1 MVQLK
6 NVSEETKQPLSNFQI
21 SNQTTRHDYTLK
33 LNMKPLHDASS
44 ICSACLQGDMISVT
58 DIYIN
63 ILHTH
68 LLTIKKKKKNRKTQ
82 SYLF

>member
-1 MVQLK
+1 
-6 NVSEETKQPLSNFQI
+6 
-21 SNQTTRHDYTLK
+21 
-33 LNMKPLHDASS
+33 MKPLHDASS
-44 ICSACLQGDMISVT
+44 ICSACLQGDMNSVT